1 MIKKIFLAVL
11 MIVCFTQTIL
21 LCADDSV
28 DVLVQKGDEFHNKW
42 KHQESLDVY
51 QQAARKDSNNYQVL
65 WRTARAYTKIAQNA
79 PDDAKEK
86 FYQLAMD
93 TGKKAVALNP
103 NDAQGH
109 LWLAIAEGRLAL
121 FKGGKEKVSLSKEVK
136 SETEMVLKLDPR
148 NDIAYHILGCWHRE
162 VATLNPVLKVF
173 AKIIYGGLPAA
184 DIQEAVTYL
193 QKSVALRPDGI
204 EHRLELGKTYSVLKN
219 YDLARAEFNKCLS
232 LTPVEER
239 DAHYQRE
246 ASAFLDKMKN
256 K

>member
-1 MIKKIFLAVL
+1 MIKKIFLAILMVL
-11 MIVCFTQTIL
+11 CFNQTIL
-21 LCADDSV
+21 LCADDSI
-28 DVLVQKGDEFHNKW
+28 DALLQKGDELHNKW
-42 KHQESLDVY
+42 KHQESLEVY
-51 QQAARKDSNNYQVL
+51 QQISRKETNNYQAV
-65 WRTARAYTKIAQNA
+65 WRIARAYAKIAQNA
-79 PDDAKEK
+79 SDAAKEK
-86 FYQLAMD
+86 FYQQAMD

-148 NDIAYHILGCWHRE
+148 NDIGYHILGCWHRE
-162 VATLNPVLKVF
+162 VATLNPILKAF
-173 AKIIYGGLPAA
+173 AKLIYGGLPAA

-204 EHRLELGKTYSVLKN
+204 EHHLELGKTYNVVKN
-219 YDLARAEFNKCLS
+219 YDLARAEFKKCLS
-232 LTPVEER
+232 LTPMEER
-239 DAHYQRE
+239 DAHYQQE
-246 ASAFLDKMKN
+246 ASGLLEKIKN